1 MLPLSSY
8 GEEYFGENF
17 DVQLFTPGEMTIDL
31 GNGVTLDTI
40 WAGGHTAGSTVYAI
54 NVPEVQYAYDDQG
67 NAVSSKGVFY
77 VFGGDAIGSGHGVYI
92 FSYEGLAMLA
102 ESVPGVV
109 DKLETYTTYEDGL
122 SEEARTDGNISVLG
136 GHGWQKYGRF
146 GELTMDVDFVRN
158 LETLLEISATGEWV
172 DEGSDT
178 SNEQQLLSEGNVV
191 LYKWEGESWLG
202 STIYYG
208 TDISRVNGIDLNIEA
223 LNAYAGVEA
232 AE

>member
-1 MLPLSSY
+1 
-8 GEEYFGENF
+8 
-17 DVQLFTPGEMTIDL
+17 FTPGEMTIDL

-77 VFGGDAIGSGHGVYI
+77 VFVGDAIGSGHGVYI

-136 GHGWQKYGRF
+136 GHGWQK
-146 GELTMDVDFVRN
+146 
-158 LETLLEISATGEWV
+158 
-172 DEGSDT
+172 
-178 SNEQQLLSEGNVV
+178 
-191 LYKWEGESWLG
+191 
-202 STIYYG
+202 
-208 TDISRVNGIDLNIEA
+208 
-223 LNAYAGVEA
+223 
-232 AE
+232 